1 MVPRKEKVMK
11 KYLAAALMVVML
23 ATTAAVFAS
32 ENIWGRVDKI
42 DTAQKTITAWNG
54 QLGTFTMKVD
64 SETKITQDGKTIS
77 LGEIKVSSHISGS
90 ADKQSDGTYL
100 CKELNVTVN
109 TRRQTCTGIGGRI
122 ESIDLANRTLS
133 MWSANLG
140 NYKVKVASD
149 AKITKDDKEAKLED
163 LKTGNMAWF
172 IATKNDD
179 GTYTATS
186 VESRENGGRGGCGG
200 GGCRGGGGNGRGKG
214 RGKGGN

>member
-1 MVPRKEKVMK
+1 
-11 KYLAAALMVVML
+11 MVVML

-42 DTAQKTITAWNG
+42 DTAQNSITAWNG

-64 SETKITQDGKTIS
+64 SATKITQDGKTIS
-77 LGEIKVSSHISGS
+77 LGDIKVSSHIEGS

-100 CKELNVTVN
+100 GKELTVSVN

-133 MWSANLG
+133 MWSTNLG

-149 AKITKDDKEAKLED
+149 AKITKDGKEAKLED

-172 IATKNDD
+172 TATKNDD
-179 GTYTATS
+179 GTYTATG
-186 VESRENGGRGGCGG
+186 VESKENGGRGGCGG
-200 GGCRGGGGNGRGKG
+200 GGCRGGGGNGRGQG

>member
-1 MVPRKEKVMK
+1 MK

-23 ATTAAVFAS
+23 VTTAAVFAS

-42 DTAQKTITAWNG
+42 DTAQNTITAWNG
-54 QLGTFTMKVD
+54 QLGTITMKVD
-64 SETKITQDGKTIS
+64 SATKITQDGKSIN
-77 LGEIKVSSHISGS
+77 LGDIEISSHVSGT

-100 CKELNVTVN
+100 GKELTVTAN

-122 ESIDLANRTLS
+122 EAIDIPNRTLS

-140 NYKVKVASD
+140 NYNVKVTSD
-149 AKITKDDKEAKLED
+149 AIITKDGKDAKLED

-172 IATKNDD
+172 TATKNDD
-179 GTYTATS
+179 GTYTATG

-200 GGCRGGGGNGRGKG
+200 GGCRGGGGNGRGQG
-214 RGKGGN
+214 RGRGGN